1 MNPFETPPRDEVQD
15 LLELWAEFMGRDDH
29 KGGFKGKDPILQSE
43 GAAESEQLYD
53 RSQKRI
59 ADTVAAI
66 VDSLHVYQQAAL
78 FSRYGLATVFRFKRL
93 GLEYDDVLVEAM
105 QQVRLFC
112 AKRGLLSAQYRCR
125 IAANGDLLA
134 PKKREARMTA

>member
-29 KGGFKGKDPILQSE
+29 KGGFSGKDAILQSE
-43 GAAESEQLYD
+43 GAADSQQLYD
-53 RSQKRI
+53 RADKRI

-66 VDSLHVYQQAAL
+66 VESLDVFQQAAL
-78 FSRYGLATVFRFKRL
+78 FKRYGLATVFRFQRL
-93 GLEYDDVLVEAM
+93 DMEYEDVVVAATRR
-105 QQVRLFC
+105 VRLLC
-112 AKRGLLSAQYRCR
+112 AKRDLLSAQYRCR
-125 IAANGDLLA
+125 IAVNGDLLA